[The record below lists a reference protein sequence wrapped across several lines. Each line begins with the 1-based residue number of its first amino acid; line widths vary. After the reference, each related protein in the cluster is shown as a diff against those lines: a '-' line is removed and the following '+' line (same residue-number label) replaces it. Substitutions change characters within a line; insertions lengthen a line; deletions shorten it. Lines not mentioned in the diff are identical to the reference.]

1 MKKNACIIILLVMLM
16 CSGCISSTE
25 TPPPETTPP
34 PGNGG
39 YLSFSSFV
47 LPDISYRPSLATY
60 TFEPENVDDFF
71 LSASQRSLLE
81 AQGFFI
87 GQTGS
92 DILFHEYYEALAD
105 RGTPVFVTSDALL
118 HTFHILYDYSLRQIE
133 QAYFY
138 DEIVA
143 LTEALILTSEQYA
156 RESTGAVRDAAQ
168 ANTAFL
174 TVALLLLCPDHA
186 RASTAPESV
195 YEELAL
201 IDAASGI
208 AVSPLFGYRED
219 YSQYRPRGHY
229 TRTEELGRYFQAMM
243 WYGRMSHLLKEQ
255 EQTRAAII
263 LCRSL
268 MDTTVAGEP
277 ALDAWERVY
286 RTTAFYVGDA
296 DDLTV
301 YQYAEVMEAVY
312 GQECTLARIGDD
324 ALLAEFIERAQ
335 DLPDPRINSSVITDQ
350 QTVEDDTKGYRFMGQ
365 RFILDSYFFFELVYD
380 NVLFHEEDGEPFT
393 LVYSDAGPIRGFP
406 RGLDILSVLGFEV
419 AEAILVEEGDTAY
432 QGYDEQ
438 IAALR
443 DEVASF
449 SLDDWGKNL
458 YTSWLYTL
466 AAYDLADREG
476 YPAFM
481 RSDAWLRKELAT
493 ALGSWAELRH
503 DTILYAKQSYTVEA
517 TSMPVASSPY
527 LGYVEPVPEVYR
539 RLQALT
545 DMTRDGLMIRGLL
558 IPEIGE
564 RLEALSDL
572 LGFLIDVSVKE
583 LEGVPLSE
591 EESYRVT
598 HIGGALEYLT
608 TFSADFDTLQTEA
621 DESVAVIADVHTD
634 VNSQQVL
641 EEGVGYPLPLY
652 VVLHQ
657 DGVTYLAQGAV
668 FSYYEFRHPLSDRL
682 TDEAWQDLLA
692 SGFGPGL
699 PGWMED
705 ALG

>member
-1 MKKNACIIILLVMLM
+1 
-16 CSGCISSTE
+16 
-25 TPPPETTPP
+25 
-34 PGNGG
+34 
-39 YLSFSSFV
+39 
-47 LPDISYRPSLATY
+47 
-60 TFEPENVDDFF
+60 
-71 LSASQRSLLE
+71 
-81 AQGFFI
+81 
-87 GQTGS
+87 
-92 DILFHEYYEALAD
+92 
-105 RGTPVFVTSDALL
+105 
-118 HTFHILYDYSLRQIE
+118 
-133 QAYFY
+133 
-138 DEIVA
+138 
-143 LTEALILTSEQYA
+143 
-156 RESTGAVRDAAQ
+156 
-168 ANTAFL
+168 
-174 TVALLLLCPDHA
+174 
-186 RASTAPESV
+186 
-195 YEELAL
+195 
-201 IDAASGI
+201 
-208 AVSPLFGYRED
+208 
-219 YSQYRPRGHY
+219 YRPRGHY

-243 WYGRMSHLLKEQ
+243 WYGRMSHLLKEPQ
-255 EQTRAAII
+255 QTRAAVL

-268 MDTTVAGEP
+268 MDTAVTGEP
-277 ALDAWERVY
+277 ALDAWDRVY

-335 DLPDPRINSSVITDQ
+335 ELPDPRINSSVITDQ

-380 NVLFHEEDGEPFT
+380 NVLFYEGDGEPFT

-419 AEAILVEEGDTAY
+419 AESILWEEGDTAY

-545 DMTRDGLMIRGLL
+545 DMTRDGLMTRGLL

-564 RLEALSDL
+564 RLGALSDL
-572 LGFLIDVSVKE
+572 LGFLLDVSVKE

-652 VVLHQ
+652 VVVHQ

-692 SGFGPGL
+692 SGFGPDL